1 MDARTFQQ
9 HAARI
14 AERTDALLA
23 DRAATQAGRTL
34 NPNSDVQSPAT
45 EAQPPS
51 LLASSALDT
60 PQATPP
66 ASPEKD
72 WGAAQAHAQRSVLH
86 PASASHQRGL
96 LDAGSE
102 ANDPQGLQ
110 FDADSSQAQSPVDRD
125 RAGDFTELGVLCV
138 NHGYWCDSCPT
149 DVETGRA
156 GKALQQYACQ

>member
-9 HAARI
+9 HTARI

-34 NPNSDVQSPAT
+34 NPKADVSSPAT

-51 LLASSALDT
+51 LLASLALET

-86 PASASHQRGL
+86 PASVSHQRGL
-96 LDAGSE
+96 LDDGIESDA
-102 ANDPQGLQ
+102 PQDQ
-110 FDADSSQAQSPVDRD
+110 QHDADSSQAQSPVDKD
-125 RAGDFTELGVLCV
+125 HAGDFTELCVLDVIC
-138 NHGYWCDSCPT
+138 GDWCDSRQI
-149 DVETGRA
+149 DVAAGRA
-156 GKALQQYACQ
+156 GKVLLLYAC